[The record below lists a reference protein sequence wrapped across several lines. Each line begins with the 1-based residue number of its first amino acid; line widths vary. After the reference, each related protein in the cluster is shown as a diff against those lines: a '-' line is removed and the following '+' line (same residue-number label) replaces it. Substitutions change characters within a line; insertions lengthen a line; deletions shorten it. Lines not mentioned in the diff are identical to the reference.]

1 MLCYHGNA
9 AAFKALD
16 AGCKT
21 NSSKK
26 LRPARKEAV
35 GLQFT
40 LLELIHSSG
49 VGEHPLIPWAL
60 WILWVTTRDKA

>member
-9 AAFKALD
+9 AFKDLK

-21 NSSKK
+21 NSSRK

-35 GLQFT
+35 GLHFI
-40 LLELIHSSG
+40 LLEPIHSFGISEYLSIHW
-49 VGEHPLIPWAL
+49 VL
-60 WILWVTTRDKA
+60 WMLWVTTRDET